1 MTVLAFA
8 AAATALAAQ
17 ALPGPGTG
25 TWDAIPI
32 DGPAAY
38 AVDSAGIVRD
48 GDRVRFRIRISPRT
62 GGQAGQIILV
72 RYFIDCRQR
81 RMGFDVVDFYR
92 ADGSFERTIEAPPAE
107 ARGSPVGNDPGDLA
121 LLTAMCAPAA
131 G

>member
-1 MTVLAFA
+1 VTILALA
-8 AAATALAAQ
+8 AGALAAQ

-32 DGPAAY
+32 GGPADY

-62 GGQAGQIILV
+62 GAQAGQVILV

-92 ADGSFERTIEAPPAE
+92 PDGSFDRTIEAPPAE
-107 ARGSPVGNDPGDLA
+107 ARGSPVGNDSGDVA
-121 LLTAMCAPAA
+121 LLEAMCAPAA